1 MLLGRE
7 VPCGEVNR
15 CFIVLKIGQLL
26 TEHERLRLLDEHRK
40 EKNRS
45 KGDRIKAVLLRDDG
59 YSYKAIA
66 AVFFG

>member
-1 MLLGRE
+1 
-7 VPCGEVNR
+7 
-15 CFIVLKIGQLL
+15 LL

-45 KGDRIKAVLLRDDG
+45 KGDRIKVVLLRDDG

-66 AVFFG
+66 AVLFLDEESISRHIR